1 MIKAFTFAKDIPAKP
16 IRVLSSAAYESW
28 AKSQS
33 EYTQRWLQSNG
44 FKAENE
50 KWVIIPD
57 ETGCAA
63 EVLFICD
70 TAEKRL
76 SGAALAT
83 QLPLGD
89 YVFKR
94 DGLNEAALCQL
105 TTAWGLALYQFN
117 RYRSRNKKEVPCL
130 HITEAERG
138 AYQWVE
144 TITMVRDLINMSPE
158 DLGPAELAHYC
169 RDFCARFSGMMQEVV
184 GEDLL
189 AAGYPL
195 TYAVGR
201 GSDCAP
207 RLIDMR
213 FGRSEDPLLTL
224 IGKGVCFDSGGL
236 DIKSADNMLLM
247 KKDMGGAAHVLG
259 LAQILLLQQLPLQL
273 RILIPT
279 VENVIS
285 ANAYK
290 PGDVYRTRNGVSV
303 EITNTD
309 AEGRLVLADAL
320 IEAATD
326 KTHLIIDFATLTGAA
341 RVALGPDIPVFFC
354 SDRQLQ
360 ADLLSASDKSGEC
373 LWPLPLYAG
382 YKDYLKSAVADIS
395 NCGSGSYAG
404 AITAALFLQEFAPPT
419 IPWIHIDLM
428 AYNPTNQPG
437 KPQGGEAMGL
447 NAVFTFI
454 KQYFFAR

>member
-1 MIKAFTFAKDIPAKP
+1 MIFTFAIDTKAIP
-16 IRVLSSAAYESW
+16 IRVLSRTAYESW
-28 AKSQS
+28 VKHQN
-33 EYTQRWLQSNG
+33 EHTQCWLQSNG

-50 KWVIIPD
+50 KWLVIPD
-57 ETGCAA
+57 ETGRVA

-70 TAEKRL
+70 TPEKRL
-76 SGAALAT
+76 SGAAMAT
-83 QLPLGD
+83 QLPIHD
-89 YVFKR
+89 YVFIR
-94 DGLNEAALCQL
+94 EGLSEEALCQL
-105 TTAWGLALYQFN
+105 TKAWGLALYQFN
-117 RYRSRNKKEVPCL
+117 RYRSRHKKETPCL
-130 HITEAERG
+130 HITEAERD
-138 AYQWVE
+138 AYHWVE
-144 TITMVRDLINMSPE
+144 TITMVRDLINTPTE
-158 DLGPAELAHYC
+158 DLGPLELAQHC
-169 RDFCARFSGMMQEVV
+169 RDFCKRFSGTLKETV

-189 AAGYPL
+189 SSGYPL
-195 TYAVGR
+195 IHAVGR

-213 FGRSEDPLLTL
+213 FGHAEDPLLTL

-273 RILIPT
+273 RVLIPA

-290 PGDVYRTRNGVSV
+290 PGDVYVTRNGLSV

-320 IEAATD
+320 TEAAVD
-326 KTHLIIDFATLTGAA
+326 KPSLIIDFATLTGAA

-354 SDRQLQ
+354 NDKELQ
-360 ADLLSASDKSGEC
+360 TDLMAASEKTGEW

-382 YKDYLKSAVADIS
+382 YKDYLKSVVADIS

-404 AITAALFLQEFAPPT
+404 AITAALFLEEFVPKGVS
-419 IPWIHIDLM
+419 WIHIDLM
-428 AYNPTNQPG
+428 AYNSTNQPG
-437 KPQGGEAMGL
+437 RPQGGEAMGL
-447 NAVFTFI
+447 NALSTFI
-454 KQYFFAR
+454 KHYFSIQ